1 MFYIALLQ
9 TLSSKQKKQ
18 DIDKV
23 KGLKAL
29 VERIENKIENIIRD
43 ENDPDY
49 ADWILNDDGII
60 RYRVK
65 GFTESGM

>member
-29 VERIENKIENIIRD
+29 VERIENIIRD